1 MIGFSMVK
9 KVKFKDYVFT
19 IRIGISL
26 SDLLTLFCVLN
37 DLFRPVRS
45 CATFEY
51 LKLFVVIIRA
61 INRQKARYLW
71 LLASKWQSTV
81 QVDLF
86 Q

>member
-45 CATFEY
+45 CATFE
-51 LKLFVVIIRA
+51 
-61 INRQKARYLW
+61 
-71 LLASKWQSTV
+71 
-81 QVDLF
+81 
-86 Q
+86 